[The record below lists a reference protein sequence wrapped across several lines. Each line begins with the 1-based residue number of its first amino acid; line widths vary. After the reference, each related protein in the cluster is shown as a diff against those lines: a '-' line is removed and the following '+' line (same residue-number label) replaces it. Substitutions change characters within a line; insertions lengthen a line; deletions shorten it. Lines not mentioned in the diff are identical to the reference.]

1 MIGTI
6 RVINIIFLAL
16 ILSGCMK
23 TTCISHS
30 PWTAKCEK
38 VTKLDWNNPGFTV
51 MRTIITQGAN
61 AGK

>member
-1 MIGTI
+1 MTGTI
-6 RVINIIFLAL
+6 KVLSSLIILV

-30 PWTAKCEK
+30 VWEMKCEK
-38 VTKLDWNNPGFTV
+38 QLDWNNPGFTV

-61 AGK
+61 AGN

>member
-1 MIGTI
+1 MK
-6 RVINIIFLAL
+6 RIILLFSVLA

-30 PWTAKCEK
+30 VWKTKCEK
-38 VTKLDWNNPGFTV
+38 KVDWNNPTFTV
-51 MRTIITQGAN
+51 VRTIITNGAN

>member
-1 MIGTI
+1 MKKILILLTSL
-6 RVINIIFLAL
+6 V

-30 PWTAKCEK
+30 VWKTKCEK
-38 VTKLDWNNPGFTV
+38 KVDWNNPTFTV
-51 MRTIITQGAN
+51 VRTIITNGAN